1 MVAFIYLCILL
12 FMIIFSLYLIYLSS
26 NKCPKKIRKF
36 YLVSLSI
43 IVVRYVSLLS
53 LWLVQRQRIIYFIK
67 IFTQLNF
74 LAIPLLILAAI
85 YIFLR
90 DEKRRFDYNYTFM
103 IILFL
108 GYCLINIFY
117 NLDIRVDTVFGFMVS
132 YKEILVPN
140 LIYLIVISSFVVITL
155 LFVDKPYSN
164 TSGMKLLLVSLIITV
179 IEFIIFLGG
188 IRIFPYP
195 LIGEVC
201 IIGCSYKAIST
212 FKIKK

>member
-26 NKCPKKIRKF
+26 NNCPKKIRKF

-117 NLDIRVDTVFGFMVS
+117 KLDIRVDTVFGFMVS

-195 LIGEVC
+195 LIGELC

>member
-26 NKCPKKIRKF
+26 NNCPKKIRKF

-117 NLDIRVDTVFGFMVS
+117 KLDIRVDTVFGFMVS

-164 TSGMKLLLVSLIITV
+164 TSGMKLLLVSVIITV

-195 LIGEVC
+195 LIGELC

>member
-12 FMIIFSLYLIYLSS
+12 FMIIFSLYLIDLSS

-117 NLDIRVDTVFGFMVS
+117 KLDIRVDTVFGFMVS

>member
-26 NKCPKKIRKF
+26 NNCPKKIRKF

-117 NLDIRVDTVFGFMVS
+117 KLDIRVDTVFGFMVS

>member
-117 NLDIRVDTVFGFMVS
+117 KLDIRVDTVFGFMVS

>member
-117 NLDIRVDTVFGFMVS
+117 KLDIRVETVFGFMVS

>member
-12 FMIIFSLYLIYLSS
+12 VMIIFSLYLIYLSS

-117 NLDIRVDTVFGFMVS
+117 KLDIRVDTVFGFMVS

>member
-12 FMIIFSLYLIYLSS
+12 FMIIFSLYLIDLSS

-117 NLDIRVDTVFGFMVS
+117 KLDIRVDTVFGFMVS

-164 TSGMKLLLVSLIITV
+164 ISGMKLLLVSLIITV

>member
-12 FMIIFSLYLIYLSS
+12 VMIIFSLYLIYLSS
-26 NKCPKKIRKF
+26 NNCPKKIRKF

-117 NLDIRVDTVFGFMVS
+117 KLDIRVDTVFGFMVS

-195 LIGEVC
+195 LIGELC

>member
-117 NLDIRVDTVFGFMVS
+117 KLDIRVDTVFGFMVS

-164 TSGMKLLLVSLIITV
+164 TSGMKLLLVSVIITV

>member
-117 NLDIRVDTVFGFMVS
+117 KLDIRVDTVFGFMVS

-195 LIGEVC
+195 LIGELC